1 MVSDGTL
8 RVKYVPKRSRNE
20 WKSEGDKK
28 LLIRIAK
35 MEMALFNVN
44 DGFAEAVVRGF
55 RSAYLTTDDYRRIGA
70 GENLEDV
77 RTALDETDYAE
88 FVQDEPSPLL
98 PVTIVARCRE
108 KLASDFKYVRTQ
120 VTGNLGMFLDYIRYE
135 KMIDN
140 IVMIVQGTINNKS
153 PKELLARVDPL
164 GWFEELRSIP
174 SMDYTHGYD
183 DLYRTI
189 LIDTPIAPYFREF
202 LETVSSQQQAQGGP
216 SSGGPSGGRSSLQE
230 VSAILTETDL
240 EIMRNMLKKAWLEDF
255 YSFCTEKLGGT
266 TTAEIMGELLEAEA
280 DFRVLSVT
288 LNALNSPL
296 GSSQQIADRN
306 ALYPSFGKLYPDGT
320 NRIRRA
326 WNEQTVRSAL
336 EPYEKFAGLYEQ
348 CKQFYDRDA
357 PAIDHAKGR
366 FKSIEDLLFV
376 ELEKRYEMCFENQ
389 FHYGVFYAWI
399 KLQEQELRNIEW
411 ICNMIQMG
419 RKQDVDDIIP
429 LFPKRY

>member
-1 MVSDGTL
+1 MWITAISFESDGNIVSDREKIFDPRTG
-8 RVKYVPKRSRNE
+8 E
-20 WKSEGDKK
+20 
-28 LLIRIAK
+28 

-55 RSAYLTTDDYRRIGA
+55 RSAYLTTDDYRRISA
-70 GENLEDV
+70 GDNLEDV
-77 RTALDETDYAE
+77 RTALDETDYGE

-98 PVTIVARCRE
+98 PTSIVARCRE
-108 KLASDFKYVRTQ
+108 KLANDFKYVRTQ
-120 VTGNLGMFLDYIRYE
+120 VSGDLGTFLDYIRYE

-140 IVMIVQGTINNKS
+140 IVMIIQGTINNK
-153 PKELLARVDPL
+153 PPRELLARVDPL
-164 GWFEELRSIP
+164 GWFEELRTIP
-174 SMDYTHGYD
+174 TMDYTHGYD

-202 LETVSSQQQAQGGP
+202 LETVSNHQSQ
-216 SSGGPSGGRSSLQE
+216 SRLQD
-230 VSAILTETDL
+230 VTAILTETDL
-240 EIMRNMLKKAWLEDF
+240 EIMRNILKKAWLEDF
-255 YSFCTEKLGGT
+255 YSFCTEKLSGT
-266 TTAEIMGELLEAEA
+266 ATAEIMGDLLQTEA

-296 GSSQQIADRN
+296 GSSQQISDRN

-326 WNEQTVRSAL
+326 WNEQTVRAAL
-336 EPYEKFAGLYEQ
+336 EPFEKFAALYEQ
-348 CKQFYDRDA
+348 CKQFYDKDSLA
-357 PAIDHAKGR
+357 AIDHGKGR
-366 FKSIEDLLFV
+366 FKSIEDLLFA
-376 ELEKRYEMCFENQ
+376 ELEKQYEMCFENQ

-399 KLQEQELRNIEW
+399 KLQEQELRNLEW